1 MRKRKIDSKLHFR
14 CCWYKWYTKKQ
25 FKFIPCLVKKGEFQ
39 FLDHA
44 TWSTSPSSTQTYMI
58 PLFLLKIVF
67 NLAQGHH
74 ADIIYAIW
82 IFKKIRKCNFP
93 RNLCKAFS
101 SSAKLCLYLCRFLPK
116 TNQTTIKTKKEE
128 RKRDNDRNGGEF
140 VSLHDRSG
148 GGRAYLCHLL
158 GLVHRPY
165 ST

>member
-93 RNLCKAFS
+93 RNLCEIFEFREA
-101 SSAKLCLYLCRFLPK
+101 L
-116 TNQTTIKTKKEE
+116 
-128 RKRDNDRNGGEF
+128 F
-140 VSLHDRSG
+140 VSLSIFAKDKSNNNQNKER
-148 GGRAYLCHLL
+148 REKERQWPQWWRVRL
-158 GLVHRPY
+158 
-165 ST
+165 STW